1 MTAHGAIGETRHP
14 RNVVAP
20 GPEDEEDDLENAG
33 PKKTD
38 QQDLDVHTARST
50 RRSDR
55 R

>member
-1 MTAHGAIGETRHP
+1 MTAHGATGETRHR
-14 RNVVAP
+14 RNVVTP
-20 GPEDEEDDLENAG
+20 TPEDEEDDIESAG